1 MEIML
6 RDSSRGA
13 LIVKKEAKILIP
25 NMAMEEHQ
33 FKR

>member
-1 MEIML
+1 MEILL

-13 LIVKKEAKILIP
+13 LIVKKEAKILIL
-25 NMAMEEHQ
+25 NMAREERQ